1 MLLAREAIE
10 GTGKRKWPVIQ
21 FSLRPTV
28 TFLAPSK
35 SFLSSGSVSF
45 AGKRWSLSVMLSSH
59 RGHRG
64 LGDPSPRAES
74 QLWGGT
80 VGGR

>member
-45 AGKRWSLSVMLSSH
+45 AGKQRKQFVHMLSSH

-74 QLWGGT
+74 RLGGT